1 MFNEDNDEDD
11 DDDNDGDLLDDDDD
25 DEDVD
30 DRRPSLR
37 FNSKYSTTTSNN
49 KTTSNLMPTIDADT
63 RIKLEALLANAG
75 KTLVSLSLWLSH
87 FLELSRKFL
96 TIFLVFKRREI
107 YFLFLLHKSFIS

>member
-1 MFNEDNDEDD
+1 MFNEDNDQD

-30 DRRPSLR
+30 DRPSLR

-49 KTTSNLMPTIDADT
+49 NKTTTTSNSNLMPTIDADT

-75 KTLVSLSLWLSH
+75 KIPISLSLSFFLFKL
-87 FLELSRKFL
+87 FLELSRKF
-96 TIFLVFKRREI
+96 FGR
-107 YFLFLLHKSFIS
+107 